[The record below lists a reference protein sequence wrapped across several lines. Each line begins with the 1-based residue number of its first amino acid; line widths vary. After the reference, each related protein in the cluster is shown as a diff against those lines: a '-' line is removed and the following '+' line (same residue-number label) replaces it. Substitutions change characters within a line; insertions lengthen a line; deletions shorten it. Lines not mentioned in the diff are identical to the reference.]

1 MELDQGHLFV
11 GVDVQVVNQG
21 EYQGTFLVAEDETI
35 DFTPVGPVFIGYG
48 YTSKVTT
55 MPAAAAGSEGSTYGS
70 EKRVRRIKPYFL
82 DTCSYRVTAE
92 ESDEGEETST
102 LSSGFKDTQVL
113 SNFTMET
120 TFSIEQRL
128 PYPSSIV
135 STVIEL
141 DK

>member
-1 MELDQGHLFV
+1 MQLAQSQLFE
-11 GVDVQVVNQG
+11 GNSVQVVNQG
-21 EYQGTFLVAEDETI
+21 IYQGTFEVGETGEI
-35 DFTPVGPVFIGYG
+35 AFTPVGRVLVGYG

-55 MPAAAAGSEGSTYGS
+55 LPAAAGGPEGPTYGS

-92 ESDEGEETST
+92 ESDEGEETSI

-113 SNFTMET
+113 SNFTMDT
-120 TFSIEQRL
+120 TFTIEQRL